1 MIVTWQQI
9 VALFVIAIPIAC
21 VSRTVVFEEVFREIR
36 EYCQHCSKNCA
47 SLLQRKFFYLF
58 TCEYCFS
65 HWVTLCGLLIIA
77 AGPGE
82 AYYLIYPDW
91 RGYVIAFFSLVFM
104 ANAYLN
110 LYSRLRVDITSEKK
124 VIEVREREAEL
135 AERHIEAK
143 EKEIR
148 KLDAEFNEA
157 GDGANGKRE
166 AVARR

>member
-21 VSRTVVFEEVFREIR
+21 VSRTVVFEEVFREVR
-36 EYCQHCSKNCA
+36 EYCQHCSKSCRN
-47 SLLQRKFFYLF
+47 LIQRKFFYLF

-77 AGPGE
+77 AGKGE
-82 AYYLIYPDW
+82 AFYLIYPDW
-91 RGYVIAFFSLVFM
+91 RGYIIAFFSLVFL

-124 VIEVREREAEL
+124 VIEVREKEAEL
-135 AERHIEAK
+135 TEKHIEAK

-148 KLDAEFNEA
+148 KLDAELAEG
-157 GDGANGKRE
+157 GDGANGRRE
-166 AVARR
+166 PIARH